1 MLLYMFYVLDQESQQ
16 QFTKIIHEISGYE
29 SIVQRDKAD
38 KSFFHVNGEQFQMGM
53 MSNTMFYVF
62 TTYEE
67 NREKVVTC
75 MVNFKKDGY
84 SRWKN

>member
-38 KSFFHVNGEQFQMGM
+38 KSFFHVNGEQIQMGM
-53 MSNTMFYVF
+53 LSNTMFYVF

-67 NREKVVTC
+67 NREKVVTY